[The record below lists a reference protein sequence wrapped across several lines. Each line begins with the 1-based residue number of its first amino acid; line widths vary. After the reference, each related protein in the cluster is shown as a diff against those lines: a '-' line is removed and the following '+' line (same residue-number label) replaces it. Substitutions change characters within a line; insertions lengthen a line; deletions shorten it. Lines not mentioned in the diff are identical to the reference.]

1 MIKRQRILIIVF
13 IAVFAALLIAYFTFL
28 RPLLAEPAETGAE
41 TVDAAPGEVPVGDT
55 IYLFEQIER
64 ADMQKIEVHN
74 SYGTYSFSYDP
85 ERDDFTLDGYPNLAF
100 NPIQFSSLVVST
112 GTTLAISKITD
123 NATDDQLREYGLRD
137 EDDPAYYTLT
147 ERDGT
152 SHTVTIGKK
161 IISGGGFYAM
171 CDGRSAIYILGAS
184 LEETIL
190 ARIEDMISPLLT
202 AGVSETEYYSI
213 LNMAIY
219 HYGEKF
225 ISFRSLSQQ
234 ELAESE
240 SNAMVKIVTDYPAE
254 YSTSYYHDNVLQLLS
269 TYQGDSIVA
278 LGLTEENLE
287 KYGLAD
293 EPYVITYE
301 YQGIKIRLVA
311 SEPVDGWYYVGT
323 SIFDYIVKVSEEDF
337 SFLKWD
343 LTQWIESRVFM
354 RGIQFVNN
362 IKIESEQCN
371 EVFRLY
377 HHPNDDPNL
386 TVIGDNCGEI
396 TDIPNFRNFYKTLL
410 LTQIMDYAPEDIEV
424 TEDDCIL
431 KFTVTTNGGNVTEY
445 GFYRYSTRRCLL
457 TINGE
462 GQFYVLIDT
471 PEKIISD
478 AIKVINGIEVDSE
491 AKN

>member
-147 ERDGT
+147 KRDGT

-184 LEETIL
+184 L
-190 ARIEDMISPLLT
+190 
-202 AGVSETEYYSI
+202 
-213 LNMAIY
+213 
-219 HYGEKF
+219 
-225 ISFRSLSQQ
+225 
-234 ELAESE
+234 
-240 SNAMVKIVTDYPAE
+240 
-254 YSTSYYHDNVLQLLS
+254 
-269 TYQGDSIVA
+269 
-278 LGLTEENLE
+278 
-287 KYGLAD
+287 
-293 EPYVITYE
+293 
-301 YQGIKIRLVA
+301 
-311 SEPVDGWYYVGT
+311 
-323 SIFDYIVKVSEEDF
+323 
-337 SFLKWD
+337 
-343 LTQWIESRVFM
+343 
-354 RGIQFVNN
+354 
-362 IKIESEQCN
+362 
-371 EVFRLY
+371 
-377 HHPNDDPNL
+377 
-386 TVIGDNCGEI
+386 
-396 TDIPNFRNFYKTLL
+396 
-410 LTQIMDYAPEDIEV
+410 
-424 TEDDCIL
+424 
-431 KFTVTTNGGNVTEY
+431 
-445 GFYRYSTRRCLL
+445 
-457 TINGE
+457 
-462 GQFYVLIDT
+462 
-471 PEKIISD
+471 
-478 AIKVINGIEVDSE
+478 
-491 AKN
+491 